1 MSRSFTTEKS
11 TSWILDSG
19 ATDHVTCSLNNL
31 HSYERINPIIVK
43 LPNGH
48 HVHATHSGIVHLSTT
63 ITLFNVLYIPTF
75 TFNLISI
82 SKLVSS
88 TNCALIFSSTSCTLQ
103 DTNNRIKIG
112 IVEERHG
119 LYHLILDQINKAI
132 CSTVIHPK
140 CNIIPIDLWHF

>member
-1 MSRSFTTEKS
+1 MRFSPEKYKALLALIQRPSAGNAASEQTKQVASISSCTIDKPSNPGMSQPFTS
-11 TSWILDSG
+11 SWILDSG

-31 HSYERINPIIVK
+31 QSYERINPVTVK

-48 HVHATHSGIVHLSTT
+48 HVHATHSGTVHLSTT

-88 TNCALIFSSTSCTLQ
+88 TDCALIFSSTSCML
-103 DTNNRIKIG
+103 
-112 IVEERHG
+112 
-119 LYHLILDQINKAI
+119 
-132 CSTVIHPK
+132 
-140 CNIIPIDLWHF
+140 